1 MAVTDPRPA
10 LITLSHG
17 SRHPHADAGIAE
29 LTAAAGDL
37 LDLPAHPAHLDLS
50 TPTLPDV
57 ALRLAVEGIREA
69 VVVPLLFTRAFH
81 ATTDVPEAVRAAT
94 EVSGMRIAL
103 ADGLGT
109 GPDLVDV
116 LAERLT
122 VDRPD
127 HRDAVLHPV
136 GTSSARATAD
146 LARLGAELAERTGRR
161 IDVIAATGPG
171 DGPGAVLDR
180 ARAAG
185 SLHVLPLFVT
195 HGLLLDRITDRLP
208 ATRPGGPDISVSAPL
223 GRDLARIVA
232 TRYSDAL
239 TSDRTPACVP

>member
-17 SRHPHADAGIAE
+17 SRHPHADAGVAE

-57 ALRLAVEGIREA
+57 ALRLAAGGVREA

-81 ATTDVPEAVRAAT
+81 ATTDVPEAVRSAT
-94 EVSGMRIAL
+94 EVSGLRIIL

-122 VDRPD
+122 MDCPER
-127 HRDAVLHPV
+127 RDTVLHPV
-136 GTSSARATAD
+136 GTSSTRATAD
-146 LARLGAELAERTGRR
+146 LARLGAGLAGRTGRR
-161 IDVIAATGPG
+161 VDVIAATGPG
-171 DGPGAVLDR
+171 GGTGAVLSR
-180 ARAAG
+180 AHVAG

-195 HGLLLDRITDRLP
+195 RGLLLDRLTDRLP
-208 ATRPGGPDISVSAPL
+208 GTRPGGPEISVSAPL
-223 GRDLARIVA
+223 GRDLAQIVA

-239 TSDRTPACVP
+239 TSERIPACVH